1 MLIKAFNVMH
11 RTPWAKNLLGEED
24 FDFLPIVKVRLIS
37 KCRTRMRKDTK
48 AIRHLKVGFAK

>member
-1 MLIKAFNVMH
+1 MLIKVFNVVH
-11 RTPWAKNLLGEED
+11 RTPWAKSLHGEEH
-24 FDFLPIVKVRLIS
+24 FDFLPIVEVRLIS